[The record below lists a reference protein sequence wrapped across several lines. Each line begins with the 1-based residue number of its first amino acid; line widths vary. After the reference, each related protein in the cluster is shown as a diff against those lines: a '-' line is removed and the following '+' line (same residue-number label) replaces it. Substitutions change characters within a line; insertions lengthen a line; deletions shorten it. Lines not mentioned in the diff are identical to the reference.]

1 MEHCDFAQMVSEF
14 IDEEL
19 SKEDAELVKD
29 HIISCSI
36 CAQALKSFLSSR
48 NDIRSY
54 EFFVSEGVQVR
65 VLQKILGRP
74 KPGLLWRKRIAIPVP
89 VAMTFALVMIVL
101 VLFRFH
107 DFKKP
112 MESSN
117 LAEMPL
123 VRSRLNKD
131 TLAGFDL
138 ARFDHGE
145 RAVIY
150 KEQRMI
156 PQTNGR

>member
-1 MEHCDFAQMVSEF
+1 MEHCEFAQMVSEF

-19 SKEDAELVKD
+19 SNEDAKLVKD

-36 CAQALKSFLSSR
+36 CTQALQSYLSSR
-48 NDIRSY
+48 NEIRSY
-54 EFFVSEGVQVR
+54 KFIVSEGVQVG
-65 VLQKILGRP
+65 VLQKILGCP
-74 KPGLLWRKRIAIPVP
+74 KTSLWRKRIAIPVP

-101 VLFRFH
+101 VLLRVH

-112 MESSN
+112 MESQE

-123 VRSRLNKD
+123 ARSPLNKD
-131 TLAGFDL
+131 TLAGVDL

-150 KEQRMI
+150 KEQRI
-156 PQTNGR
+156 PQANER